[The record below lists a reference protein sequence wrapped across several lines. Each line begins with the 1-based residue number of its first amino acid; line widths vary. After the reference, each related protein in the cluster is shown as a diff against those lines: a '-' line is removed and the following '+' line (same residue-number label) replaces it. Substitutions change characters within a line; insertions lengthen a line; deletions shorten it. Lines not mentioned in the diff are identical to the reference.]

1 MKTSLSLALL
11 LLATPALAQGQAA
24 PAVPIDVQITAA
36 ISPLPAEFREAATVL
51 GYPAAG
57 APLSV
62 LREGSGFVCIADDA
76 TEEPRFHV
84 ACYHESLEPFMAR
97 GRELRAQGLTAA
109 QTDEVREEEA
119 VAGTLPMPKFPAA
132 LYSYTG
138 VADNFDAET
147 GTVTGARALYVLY
160 MPFATEATTGLP
172 TRPQQDH
179 PWLMSA
185 GTAKAHIMFSPS
197 M

>member
-1 MKTSLSLALL
+1 MKKPLALALL
-11 LLATPALAQGQAA
+11 LLATPTLAQGQAA
-24 PAVPIDVQITAA
+24 LAVPIEVQIAA
-36 ISPLPAEFREAATVL
+36 AVSPLPPEFREAATVL

-57 APLSV
+57 APLAV
-62 LREGSGFVCIADDA
+62 LREGSGFVCIADDP
-76 TEEPRFHV
+76 TDEPRFHV
-84 ACYHESLEPFMAR
+84 PCYHDSLEPFMAR
-97 GRELRAQGLTAA
+97 GRELRAQGLAA
-109 QTDEVREEEA
+109 RVDEIREEEA
-119 VAGTLPMPKFPAA
+119 IAGTLPMPKFPAA

-138 VADNFDAET
+138 VSDNFDAAS

-160 MPFATEATTGLP
+160 IPFATEATTGLP

-179 PWLMSA
+179 PWLMSP